1 MRPAQERRAVPPYA
15 VDRKKPQPGERRCM
29 SHGTRRGELASHSQ
43 HTALVAAAA
52 DRFHAKGYNATGVN
66 DITAAAGVPR
76 GSFYNH
82 FASKEELAAIVL
94 QEYGETRRLGE
105 LSDPAVAPLERLR
118 RYFEFLRDEQV
129 EHHFTRGCLFGNFG
143 SEMADHS
150 EVLRSGVEHCLGR
163 WRAALT
169 EVLAE
174 AVRSGAVRAGLDP
187 GQTALFILCAWEGA
201 VTAARCGRSDEAFT
215 TFFRMVFGSVL
226 QPGQADAPL

>member
-1 MRPAQERRAVPPYA
+1 M
-15 VDRKKPQPGERRCM
+15 
-29 SHGTRRGELASHSQ
+29 ASHSQ
-43 HTALVAAAA
+43 RTVIVTAAV
-52 DRFHAKGYNATGVN
+52 DRFHAKGYHATGVN
-66 DITAAAGVPR
+66 DIAVAAGVPR

-94 QEYGETRRLGE
+94 QQYGQTRRLEE

-150 EVLRSGVEHCLGR
+150 EVLRGGVEHCLGR

-187 GQTALFILCAWEGA
+187 EAAALFILCAWEGA
-201 VTAARCGRSDEAFT
+201 LVAARCGRSDEAFS
-215 TFFRMVFGSVL
+215 TFFRVVFGSLL
-226 QPGQADAPL
+226 QPGQDNAPL